1 MSKKVEKILQELY
14 EINPSLKDDKKL
26 ERVVE
31 NMLLLKPKVKVD
43 TDFKRELRKRI
54 NLEIIQNKYDK
65 SDKLSGLQI
74 FKYIFSWL
82 VVTSVWFFSLLNI
95 GFFDNFMKV
104 DKGTIIDANLPTNL
118 ATWSSNKPTTDMTNE
133 VTQNNM
139 DEVSLKKE
147 IPEIKKTDKKVELPQ
162 NKDNLRSVDAP
173 QEKIVPESTSDKVN
187 TSEKPDDFVFPQE
200 AYDVLFPTNNSDS
213 SIVPSWEDQ
222 SMTTS
227 WEWAGMMQKSLMMDS
242 FSTQSVSDKYIFVE
256 KVKSLKI
263 DSADLSYVTEDNT
276 WSIVVS
282 ENINYG
288 MTFYI
293 DYDSM
298 YINIT
303 KNPSYWA
310 EKEWTWTLL
319 SNTEISDILNTFISK
334 YNLWLSTDFMDIKQ
348 NNHENVILFLSQ
360 VKVVIDTKEKKVT
373 WVYNY

>member
-14 EINPSLKDDKKL
+14 EINPSLRDDKKL
-26 ERVVE
+26 EKVVE
-31 NMLLLKPKVKVD
+31 NMLLLKPRVKVD
-43 TDFKRELRKRI
+43 ADFKRELRNRI

-82 VVTSVWFFSLLNI
+82 VVTSIWFFSLLNI

-118 ATWSSNKPTTDMTNE
+118 ATWSSNMISGNN
-133 VTQNNM
+133 QNNM

-147 IPEIKKTDKKVELPQ
+147 IPEIKKTDKKIELPQ
-162 NKDNLRSVDAP
+162 NKDNLRNIDAP
-173 QEKIVPESTSDKVN
+173 QEKVVSESSSDKVN
-187 TSEKPDDFVFPQE
+187 ISEKPDDYVFPQE

-213 SIVPSWEDQ
+213 SMAPSWEDQ

-227 WEWAGMMQKSLMMDS
+227 WEWAGMMQKSFMMDT
-242 FSTQSVSDKYIFVE
+242 FSSQTGSDKHTFVE

-263 DSADLSYVTEDNT
+263 DSVDLSYVTEDNT

-282 ENINYG
+282 ENINYW

-303 KNPSYWA
+303 KNLSYWP
-310 EKEWTWTLL
+310 EREWTWSML

-348 NNHENVILFLSQ
+348 NNYENVILFLSQ